1 MVACLGL
8 AFLTS
13 NAGAAD
19 SSTPATSVQTVTNS
33 VPAVWKEQHVSFFY
47 TGRTARY
54 SCDGLRDKMRAMLL
68 DLGARRDL
76 KIVPLGCEDYG
87 RARVNSAGPSLDI
100 TFSAPAL
107 PDPSLKPLHQG
118 DLAAIVRHVRVVDA
132 DGRRRGPE
140 W

>member
-1 MVACLGL
+1 MRMVACLGL

-19 SSTPATSVQTVTNS
+19 RSTPAASVQTVPTPAASVQTVPTPAAANS

-47 TGRTARY
+47 TGRTTRY
-54 SCDGLRDKMRAMLL
+54 SCNGLRDKMRAMLL

-87 RARVNSAGPSLDI
+87 RARV
-100 TFSAPAL
+100 
-107 PDPSLKPLHQG
+107 
-118 DLAAIVRHVRVVDA
+118 
-132 DGRRRGPE
+132 
-140 W
+140 